1 MGEVNVKVEV
11 YDDEVD
17 WAEERNDNVEV
28 SFDDD
33 VDWAEEPEDSV
44 SVKSLFDTSVHSS
57 VESLLVHE
65 LEVFGFDL
73 RQAVKDVGCNDQSVI
88 MLINFIRSKV
98 ASVSVVDTSFTTV
111 LKEEILKKDF
121 LSNESN
127 MLPVLPDDSLLY
139 LLHDTLTEENED
151 EEHDDEW
158 QQNDD
163 QVEAAKQTIRE
174 ALPNF
179 NEITSRLS

>member
-1 MGEVNVKVEV
+1 MSAFNDVPKEEKEINNAL

-17 WAEERNDNVEV
+17 WAEERNDNVQV

-44 SVKSLFDTSVHSS
+44 SVQSLFDTSVHSS

-73 RQAVKDVGCNDQSVI
+73 RQAVDDVGCNDQSVI

-98 ASVSVVDTSFTTV
+98 ASVSVVDNSFITS
-111 LKEEILKKDF
+111 LKEEILAKTF

-139 LLHDTLTEENED
+139 LLHDTLTE
-151 EEHDDEW
+151 
-158 QQNDD
+158 
-163 QVEAAKQTIRE
+163 
-174 ALPNF
+174 
-179 NEITSRLS
+179 